1 MNKFNEKECWDT
13 IMSKPGYSRTV
24 NRNNLNKNDKNQEKI
39 EFDFFDWQVPLIQ
52 DADVL
57 EYFLS
62 SLKLKGRVIKSIRA
76 IGRCYNFGYWEIEEQ
91 VEDVNKIPEDFKF
104 KTCLEIDE
112 PLVIEFADGDRLE
125 IDFSEASSLKMG
137 LNTLSPETTY
147 GTNSNNLDV
156 NYVFSKCLNQEVT
169 DYKVTRSDK
178 LTSEYT
184 GSSGIPE
191 PKCNFIEKIEFM
203 IGDDLKITFKPF
215 FDYGEVTLTDKNDNI
230 LYVKWKDI
238 KNSLTDEWDEYEKEA
253 EEKEIDYIELGGLM
267 WQGRL
272 NWHKSLKNKEK
283 PPRNKGED
291 HMIDKCIKH
300 NLNK

>member
-1 MNKFNEKECWDT
+1 MNNKKEMDEDLEIKNIFWKLRKAWLKGNEEVVQKVQFN
-13 IMSKPGYSRTV
+13 
-24 NRNNLNKNDKNQEKI
+24 
-39 EFDFFDWQVPLIQ
+39 FFNWQVPLIQ
-52 DADVL
+52 DADLL

-91 VEDVNKIPEDFKF
+91 VEDINKIPEDFNF
-104 KTCLEIDE
+104 KTCIEIDE

-137 LNTLSPETTY
+137 LNTLSTETTY

-178 LTSEYT
+178 LTSDYT

-215 FDYGEVTLTDKNDNI
+215 FDYGEVTLSDKNDNI

-238 KNSLTDEWDEYEKEA
+238 KDSLKDVWDEDEKEV
-253 EEKEIDYIELGGLM
+253 EKNEADYF
-267 WQGRL
+267 
-272 NWHKSLKNKEK
+272 
-283 PPRNKGED
+283 D
-291 HMIDKCIKH
+291 V
-300 NLNK
+300 

>member
-1 MNKFNEKECWDT
+1 M
-13 IMSKPGYSRTV
+13 I
-24 NRNNLNKNDKNQEKI
+24 DKNTIKFWERLSKKESKEI
-39 EFDFFDWQVPLIQ
+39 LNDERKEFDFFEWQVPLIQ

-91 VEDVNKIPEDFKF
+91 VEDISKIPDDFEF
-104 KTCLEIDE
+104 KTYLEIDE
-112 PLVIEFADGDRLE
+112 PLVIEFVDGDRLE

-156 NYVFSKCLNQEVT
+156 NYVFSKCLNQEVI

-238 KNSLTDEWDEYEKEA
+238 KKSLTDEWDEWEKEA
-253 EEKEIDYIELGGLM
+253 QEKETDYMELESLM
-267 WQGRL
+267 WQGRS
-272 NWHKSLKNKEK
+272 NWHKSLKIKNK
-283 PPRNKGED
+283 PPRNKGKD